1 MPYVDI
7 RQYYATIIEYPTT
20 MKTESKANQKQHG
33 MFISNKP
40 IAIL

>member
-7 RQYYATIIEYPTT
+7 RQYSEAIIEYPTSI
-20 MKTESKANQKQHG
+20 KTESKANQKQHR